1 MVVGVSQRLLSGSRN
16 HHVHRLQGLAHGYL
30 WGASL
35 STIEESNFLPRDD
48 FDCPISLTI
57 RVVEIPRPQTGRSL
71 GIFILNQ

>member
-1 MVVGVSQRLLSGSRN
+1 MVVESARDCFQVLETTITGSRFT
-16 HHVHRLQGLAHGYL
+16 HGYFS
-30 WGASL
+30 GASL

-57 RVVEIPRPQTGRSL
+57 RIVKIPRPQTGRNL